1 MQEEERGLR
10 PRPGGGLG
18 PSSEVETERRDR
30 EPGAAAGDMERRQS
44 CPRRQGEGMEPGTAA
59 GDREV
64 GQSQAL
70 PQETGRGDRPRCPC
84 RRQGEGMEPG
94 AAAGTKHPWLENV
107 ASGRSSYGFIKGEGL
122 LAGLGLS

>member
-1 MQEEERGLR
+1 
-10 PRPGGGLG
+10 
-18 PSSEVETERRDR
+18 
-30 EPGAAAGDMERRQS
+30 
-44 CPRRQGEGMEPGTAA
+44 MEPGTAA

-70 PQETGRGDRPRCPC
+70 PQETGRGDRPRCRC

-94 AAAGTKHPWLENV
+94 AAAGTEHPWLENV
-107 ASGRSSYGFIKGEGL
+107 ASGRSSYVFIKGEGL